1 MELQLGEVSL
11 ISPADDSEDVAVVPT
26 FRWSAVDGAA
36 GYQIQVSESRNM
48 RNRVIDF
55 RGVAGTSFTPAD
67 PLDEDDTH
75 YWRVRALEDD
85 DDDEGPWSERW
96 SFETGEL
103 PNRPSLSSPSHQEDE
118 APLSPQLV
126 WQNTSGADSYEVE
139 VSTDSDFSPLIFEQ
153 SGIAGTSLTLPMSL
167 QSDTRYYWRVRASN
181 EIGDGP
187 FSNSR
192 WFRTIESSPSQVSL
206 ASPADGATGVSTTP
220 TFSWQSTA
228 GAGSY
233 TLEVSGSSGFASFVI
248 QVSGLTSSSFTPAN
262 PLVNGA
268 LLYWRVRA
276 TNSVGDGPNSS
287 VRQFTTLIGGPTQVT
302 LISPANGSDDVGAS
316 PTLVWQAVEGAN
328 NYRVQVSKVSNF
340 SSNVIHDTIVG
351 GTQFQ
356 VGPLEFGQTYFWRV
370 RASNAGSENW
380 STAAS
385 FKTGSGAPAQV
396 ALQSP
401 QNDADDQ
408 PLSVTLA
415 WSATAGAETYNLQVA
430 LDQNF
435 TTILLS
441 ETGLTATNYVLE
453 GLDHSTDYY
462 WRVQAANGVGTG
474 GWSAA
479 RTFTTQVVLGP
490 AAPALIYPPD
500 GADNVHANPVFSWN
514 ETDGAESYKLELSTS
529 PPDEL
534 ENFVTVVIAVV
545 VQQAFFQ
552 SPTLSVGQDYY
563 WRVESRNAAGS
574 ARSPVR
580 SFRTSVTT
588 SSETDEIPAEFS
600 LEQNYPNPFNP
611 STTIRYNLPE
621 AADVQLI
628 VLDALGRVVDD
639 LDSRHM
645 APGAH
650 SVVWNAETRP
660 SGIYFVRMEAKGY
673 VGLRRMVL
681 VK

>member
-1 MELQLGEVSL
+1 
-11 ISPADDSEDVAVVPT
+11 
-26 FRWSAVDGAA
+26 
-36 GYQIQVSESRNM
+36 
-48 RNRVIDF
+48 
-55 RGVAGTSFTPAD
+55 
-67 PLDEDDTH
+67 
-75 YWRVRALEDD
+75 
-85 DDDEGPWSERW
+85 
-96 SFETGEL
+96 
-103 PNRPSLSSPSHQEDE
+103 
-118 APLSPQLV
+118 
-126 WQNTSGADSYEVE
+126 
-139 VSTDSDFSPLIFEQ
+139 
-153 SGIAGTSLTLPMSL
+153 
-167 QSDTRYYWRVRASN
+167 
-181 EIGDGP
+181 
-187 FSNSR
+187 
-192 WFRTIESSPSQVSL
+192 
-206 ASPADGATGVSTTP
+206 
-220 TFSWQSTA
+220 
-228 GAGSY
+228 
-233 TLEVSGSSGFASFVI
+233 GSSGFASFLV
-248 QVSGLTSSSFTPAN
+248 QASGLTSTSFTPAA
-262 PLVNGA
+262 PFVNGA
-268 LLYWRVRA
+268 ILYWRVRA
-276 TNSVGDGPNSS
+276 TNSVGDGPDSA
-287 VRQFTTLIGGPTQVT
+287 VRNFTTAIGGPTQVV
-302 LISPANGSDDVGAS
+302 LVSPADGSDDIGAT
-316 PTLVWQAVEGAN
+316 PTLVWQAVGGAA
-328 NYRVQVSKVSNF
+328 NYRVQVSKVANF
-340 SSNVIHDTIVG
+340 SSSIVHDTIIA

-356 VGPLEFGQTYFWRV
+356 IGPLEFGQTYFWRV

-380 STAAS
+380 SAVAD
-385 FKTGSGAPAQV
+385 FATGSGAPAQV
-396 ALQSP
+396 ALESP

-441 ETGLTATNYVLE
+441 ETGLTATNYVLG

-474 GWSAA
+474 GWSAV
-479 RTFTTQVVLGP
+479 RMFTTQVVLAP

-500 GADNVHANPVFSWN
+500 GAENVHANPVFSWN
-514 ETDGAESYKLELSTS
+514 ETEGAASYKLELSTS

-545 VQQAFFQ
+545 VQQSFFQ

-580 SFRTSVTT
+580 SFRTALTT
-588 SSETDEIPAEFS
+588 SAEAEELPTEFS

-639 LDSRHM
+639 LGSRRM

-660 SGIYFVRMEAKGY
+660 SGLYFVRMQAKGF

-681 VK
+681 VR